1 MVTVKG
7 ILGRKLGM
15 TQVFD
20 EAGRAVPVTVV
31 KAGPCVVVQKRTP
44 ARDGYSAIQLGFEEV
59 KEGRLNRPRRGHL
72 ARAGVRPVRIL
83 RELRVPDAEAY
94 QVGQDLRVDLFKPG
108 DRVDVTG
115 ISKGKGFAG
124 GVKRWGFGRG
134 PMAHGSKYHRG
145 TGSLATGGRM
155 SGGGGRVFPG
165 RKMPGHLGAERVTVQ
180 NLRVERVDPEHDL
193 LLLRGAVP
201 GPRGGLV
208 IVRSAVKG

>member
-1 MVTVKG
+1 MKG

>member
-1 MVTVKG
+1 MRG

-20 EAGRAVPVTVV
+20 DAGRAVPVTVV
-31 KAGPCVVVQKRTP
+31 KAGPCVVVQKRTS
-44 ARDGYSAIQLGFEEV
+44 ARDGYSAVQLGFEEIR
-59 KEGRLNRPRRGHL
+59 EGRLNRPRRGHL
-72 ARAGVRPVRIL
+72 ARAGVRPVRVL
-83 RELRVPDAEAY
+83 RELRVADAEALE
-94 QVGQDLRVDLFKPG
+94 VGQDLRVDLFKPG

-134 PMAHGSKYHRG
+134 PMGHGSKYHRG

-180 NLRVERVDPEHDL
+180 NLRVERVDAEHDL

>member
-72 ARAGVRPVRIL
+72 ARAGVRPVRVL

>member
-1 MVTVKG
+1 MKG

-72 ARAGVRPVRIL
+72 ARAGVRPVRFL

>member
-1 MVTVKG
+1 MTVKG

-20 EAGRAVPVTVV
+20 DAGRAIPVTVV
-31 KAGPCVVVQKRTP
+31 RAGPCVVVQKRTA
-44 ARDGYSAIQLGFEEV
+44 ARDGYKAVQLGFEEV
-59 KEGRLNRPRRGHL
+59 KESRLNRPLRGHL
-72 ARAGVRPVRIL
+72 ARAGVRPLRVL
-83 RELRVPDAEAY
+83 REMRVEEPEAY
-94 QVGQDLRVDLFKPG
+94 QVGQEIKADLFKPG
-108 DRVDVTG
+108 ERVDVTG

-124 GVKRWGFGRG
+124 GVRRWGFGRG

-165 RKMPGHLGAERVTVQ
+165 RKMPGHLGAEKVTVQ
-180 NLRVERVDPEHDL
+180 NLRVERVDPEHGL
-193 LLLRGAVP
+193 LLVRGAVP

-208 IVRSAVKG
+208 FVRSAVKG

>member
-1 MVTVKG
+1 MVKG

-20 EAGRAVPVTVV
+20 DAGRAVPVTVV
-31 KAGPCVVVQKRTP
+31 KAGPCVVVQRRTP
-44 ARDGYSAIQLGFEEV
+44 AKDGYSAVQLGFDEV

-72 ARAGVRPVRIL
+72 ARAGVRPVRVL
-83 RELRVPDAEAY
+83 REIRVEDPDSY
-94 QVGQDLRVDLFKPG
+94 RVGQELKVDMFKPG

-124 GVKRWGFGRG
+124 GVKRWGFARG
-134 PMAHGSKYHRG
+134 PMAHGSKYHRSP
-145 TGSLATGGRM
+145 GSLATGGRM

-208 IVRSAVKG
+208 IVRSAIKG

>member
-1 MVTVKG
+1 VKG

-20 EAGRAVPVTVV
+20 DAGRAVPVTVV

-59 KEGRLNRPRRGHL
+59 KEHRLNRPLRGHL
-72 ARAGVRPVRIL
+72 ARAGVKPVRVL

-94 QVGQDLRVDLFKPG
+94 RVGQELKVDIFKPG
-108 DRVDVTG
+108 ERVDVTG
-115 ISKGKGFAG
+115 VSKGKGFAG
-124 GVKRWGFGRG
+124 GIKRWGFRRG

-145 TGSLATGGRM
+145 PGSLATGGRM

-180 NLRVERVDPEHDL
+180 NLRVERVDPEHGL

-201 GPRGGLV
+201 GPRGGLLLV
-208 IVRSAVKG
+208 KSAVKG

>member
-1 MVTVKG
+1 MKG

-20 EAGRAVPVTVV
+20 DAGRAIPVTVV
-31 KAGPCVVVQKRTP
+31 RAGPCVVVQKRTA
-44 ARDGYSAIQLGFEEV
+44 ARDGYKAVQLGFEEV
-59 KEGRLNRPRRGHL
+59 KESRLNRPLRGHL
-72 ARAGVRPVRIL
+72 ARAGVRPLRVL
-83 RELRVPDAEAY
+83 REMRVEEPEAY
-94 QVGQDLRVDLFKPG
+94 QVGQEIKADLFKPG
-108 DRVDVTG
+108 ERVDVTG

-124 GVKRWGFGRG
+124 GVRRWGFGRG

-165 RKMPGHLGAERVTVQ
+165 RKMPGHLGAEKVTVQ
-180 NLRVERVDPEHDL
+180 NLRVERVDPEHGL
-193 LLLRGAVP
+193 LLVRGAVP

-208 IVRSAVKG
+208 FVRSAVKG

>member
-72 ARAGVRPVRIL
+72 ARAGVRPVRFL

>member
-1 MVTVKG
+1 MKG

-44 ARDGYSAIQLGFEEV
+44 ARDGYSAIQLGFEDV